1 MAIAEIVISAFVS
14 LLFKK
19 MASVDLLNFVR
30 QEGIEDQFKKWR
42 RTLSKIQ
49 ADLAYDLDDLVDEF
63 STEVLRRKLTAD
75 PPARTSKV
83 WNAIPTCCTNLKP
96 TTILFNAQMKS
107 KIESITSRLNDSFNQ
122 SVDLKLEKIVG
133 TISGQ
138 TWRRRETTSIM
149 HETQVYGREQDEKRL
164 IEMLRQNDS
173 SQGKVGVIP
182 LVGMGGVGKT
192 TLARMAYNDPIVM
205 KAFDLKAWAYV
216 SDEFDIMRITKVILE
231 SVTSQS
237 CVFTSL
243 DKVQGELKNALTG
256 KKFLIVLDDIWNKN
270 HGDWIALKSPFN
282 HGAQGSK
289 VLVTTRNRDI
299 AKMMGT
305 VKFQEVSLLSPED
318 CWLLFAQYA
327 FENNS
332 MNANP
337 KLVSIGKQ
345 IVEKCG
351 GLPLAARTIGGLLR
365 RKEQEEEWEVV
376 LNSNIW
382 NLSKDE
388 NDIVPA
394 IRLSYHYLPP
404 HLKQC
409 FAYCAILPKDYEFDE
424 KELILLWMA
433 EGFIQQQTEQD
444 QLEDIGAFYFQ
455 ELVSMSFFQL
465 SNSTISKFVMHDL
478 INDLACEV
486 GRKSCF
492 RLEGILKDG
501 EQHRNLMKAR
511 YASYMQGHHDGMDKF
526 KTFYHAE
533 NLRTFLPFSLNNE
546 YCYLRRSVPSDLLPK
561 LSYLRELSLRKYKI
575 KEIPSSIG
583 NLKHLR
589 YIDLSCSRI
598 ESLPDSFGDLY
609 NLQTLNLEGC
619 NYLNKISMYMG
630 KLTKL
635 RHLSLPSSLKEMPLG
650 IGKLTSLQTLSHFI
664 ITKGNG
670 SRIKEL
676 GDLNHLGGALCVSG
690 LENIVNVED
699 VRKANLKNKLRLSK
713 LSLLW
718 SETSD
723 ELQDQSVRAKVFDV
737 LQPPKNLRELLI
749 SGYHGRSFPYWM
761 GDPVFSSME
770 TVSLESCRNC
780 TCLPQLG
787 RLPVLK
793 KVFIK
798 GMVAVQC
805 VGREFYGQDFAK
817 PFPLLEELSFVDMQE
832 WEDWQ
837 TGEDAMGVQPFACVS
852 ELVIKNCPNL
862 LRKLPGNLPCLE
874 TLMIEKCPQL
884 QVEASKLNYPS
895 LTSLSMKDVPLPIL
909 SIDVMAKVLGHN
921 SLASLDIG
929 GFPVPNFFSNP
940 SRDDEIILESTVCKH
955 LSVGTNLEIENVQKL
970 AFLPKWFTQ
979 VLTKVEKLSIRKCD
993 GLLTLWKNNGRL
1005 AHSLQGLRHLKIES
1019 CSLLVS
1025 LFEGK
1030 EYESKRQEQQQL
1042 DVLLGLEV
1050 LLISECE
1057 KLETLPQGLH
1067 NFMSLRELTICRCHN
1082 LVNFPVHGF
1091 PCTLRKLYIVKC
1103 DALKWLP
1110 GWNNLEDLQ
1119 VEHCK
1124 SLEYL
1129 IPSSARL
1136 PSTLRHIR
1144 IGDCEKMLALLRE
1157 EEGLVSFPCLEY
1169 FALIDCG
1176 SLKFLPD
1183 ANLDNIMTKLLLSD
1197 LLSNAEL
1204 TSLECLHIKGGIEVS
1219 FLMEKNNF
1227 LSNLT
1232 VLSLD
1237 KVNTRMPPSEWGLHT
1252 LSSLET
1258 LRLIGP
1264 IVIEE
1269 SETKQMEVDKK
1280 WTSFPFHGMLLPT
1293 SLTTLVIRYFNN
1305 LEALSPQ
1312 FQQLTSLEWL
1322 YIEKCPM
1329 LSYFPKQGLPCT
1341 LLMLWIVDCAK
1352 LGVMCQKGK
1361 GKYWPLIHLIPEVR
1375 VEQ

>member
-1 MAIAEIVISAFVS
+1 
-14 LLFKK
+14 
-19 MASVDLLNFVR
+19 
-30 QEGIEDQFKKWR
+30 
-42 RTLSKIQ
+42 
-49 ADLAYDLDDLVDEF
+49 
-63 STEVLRRKLTAD
+63 
-75 PPARTSKV
+75 
-83 WNAIPTCCTNLKP
+83 
-96 TTILFNAQMKS
+96 
-107 KIESITSRLNDSFNQ
+107 
-122 SVDLKLEKIVG
+122 
-133 TISGQ
+133 
-138 TWRRRETTSIM
+138 
-149 HETQVYGREQDEKRL
+149 
-164 IEMLRQNDS
+164 
-173 SQGKVGVIP
+173 
-182 LVGMGGVGKT
+182 
-192 TLARMAYNDPIVM
+192 
-205 KAFDLKAWAYV
+205 
-216 SDEFDIMRITKVILE
+216 
-231 SVTSQS
+231 
-237 CVFTSL
+237 
-243 DKVQGELKNALTG
+243 
-256 KKFLIVLDDIWNKN
+256 
-270 HGDWIALKSPFN
+270 
-282 HGAQGSK
+282 
-289 VLVTTRNRDI
+289 
-299 AKMMGT
+299 
-305 VKFQEVSLLSPED
+305 
-318 CWLLFAQYA
+318 
-327 FENNS
+327 
-332 MNANP
+332 
-337 KLVSIGKQ
+337 
-345 IVEKCG
+345 
-351 GLPLAARTIGGLLR
+351 
-365 RKEQEEEWEVV
+365 
-376 LNSNIW
+376 
-382 NLSKDE
+382 
-388 NDIVPA
+388 
-394 IRLSYHYLPP
+394 
-404 HLKQC
+404 
-409 FAYCAILPKDYEFDE
+409 
-424 KELILLWMA
+424 
-433 EGFIQQQTEQD
+433 
-444 QLEDIGAFYFQ
+444 
-455 ELVSMSFFQL
+455 
-465 SNSTISKFVMHDL
+465 MHDL

-492 RLEGILKDG
+492 RLEDILKDG

-511 YASYMQGHHDGMDKF
+511 YASYMQGRHDGMDKF
-526 KTFYHAE
+526 KTFCHAE

-546 YCYLRRSVPSDLLPK
+546 YCYLTWSVPSKLLPN
-561 LSYLRELSLRKYKI
+561 LSYVRELSLRKYRI

-589 YIDLSCSRI
+589 HIDLSYSHI

-619 NYLNKISMYMG
+619 NYLNEISMYMG

-676 GDLNHLGGALCVSG
+676 GDLNHLRGALCVSG
-690 LENIVNVED
+690 LESIVDVED

-713 LSLLW
+713 LSMLW

-749 SGYHGRSFPYWM
+749 RGHHGRSFPYWM

-780 TCLPQLG
+780 TSLPHLG
-787 RLPVLK
+787 RLPSLK

-798 GMVAVQC
+798 GMAAVRC
-805 VGREFYGQDFAK
+805 VGHEFYGQDFAK

-837 TGEDAMGVQPFACVS
+837 TGEDVMGVQPFACVS

-862 LRKLPGNLPCLE
+862 LRKLPGYLPCLE

-909 SIDVMAKVLGHN
+909 SIDEMAKVLGHN

-929 GFPVPNFFSNP
+929 GFPVPDYFSNP

-979 VLTKVEKLSIRKCD
+979 VLSKVEKLSIRKCD
-993 GLLTLWKNNGRL
+993 ELLTLWKNNGRL

-1019 CSLLVS
+1019 CSQLVS

-1042 DVLLGLEV
+1042 EVLLGLEV

-1057 KLETLPQGLH
+1057 KLEILPQGLH
-1067 NFMSLRELTICRCHN
+1067 NFRSLRELTICRCHN

-1110 GWNNLEDLQ
+1110 GWDNLQDLQ

-1144 IGDCEKMLALLRE
+1144 IGNCEKMLALLQE
-1157 EEGLVSFPCLEY
+1157 DEGLVSFPCLEY

-1183 ANLDNIMTKLLLSD
+1183 TNLNNNNDGNNLKRLSYLYILDCGNLECIPQAWFTLPTNLTELVISNRKKLLPSD
-1197 LLSNAEL
+1197 LLSNAEF
-1204 TSLECLHIKGGIEVS
+1204 TSLERLHIKGRIEVS
-1219 FLMEKNNF
+1219 FLIEKNNF

-1237 KVNTRMPPSEWGLHT
+1237 KMNTRRPPSEWGLHT
-1252 LSSLET
+1252 LSSLEI
-1258 LRLIGP
+1258 LCLIGP
-1264 IVIEE
+1264 IVMKE

-1293 SLTTLVIRYFNN
+1293 SLTALVIRYFNN

-1322 YIEKCPM
+1322 YIEKCPCFQTFQSRGY
-1329 LSYFPKQGLPCT
+1329 LALC
-1341 LLMLWIVDCAK
+1341 
-1352 LGVMCQKGK
+1352 
-1361 GKYWPLIHLIPEVR
+1361 
-1375 VEQ
+1375 